1 MGISQL
7 AHLKLARASYATPQL
22 LFTLQRSGS
31 QTYAAASAALPPN
44 SYHGAGQI
52 LPSHCL
58 DSATGKMGN
67 KIFSCLCCKDY
78 CLGWLGAE
86 VSALLEKK
94 SSAKKAQAKKHSQG
108 VCTNA
113 ACVRK
118 AVPSISNLR
127 EEPLPSPP
135 AAARHHRRLARWLL
149 SAQPRR
155 LTPGPQSQAAALP

>member
-1 MGISQL
+1 M
-7 AHLKLARASYATPQL
+7 HLYATPQS

-31 QTYAAASAALPPN
+31 QTYAATSAALPPN

-94 SSAKKAQAKKHSQG
+94 KVQKNPKPKS
-108 VCTNA
+108 T
-113 ACVRK
+113 VRVFALTLQWK
-118 AVPSISNLR
+118 AVPSISNLQD
-127 EEPLPSPP
+127 EPLPSPP
-135 AAARHHRRLARWLL
+135 AAARHHRWLTHWLL
-149 SAQPRR
+149 PAQAETCTQ
-155 LTPGPQSQAAALP
+155 TPEPSSSSS